1 MPFQRL
7 KKSGVNSIIM
17 FTVSRPRLV
26 IKCSN
31 DKKKPK
37 YSKYKDIKKDSEKEI
52 KYSESWWD
60 NFSMKGFLTKI
71 FAPDGEIDYEHFNK
85 NSRYAIRIEEKDKKE
100 DK

>member
-1 MPFQRL
+1 
-7 KKSGVNSIIM
+7 M

-31 DKKKPK
+31 DKKKHK
-37 YSKYKDIKKDSEKEI
+37 YTKYKDIKKTSEKEI

-60 NFSMKGFLTKI
+60 NFNMKGFLTKI
-71 FAPDGEIDYEHFNK
+71 FAPDGEIDYEDFNK
-85 NSRYAIRIEEKDKKE
+85 NSKYAIRIEEKDKKE

>member
-1 MPFQRL
+1 
-7 KKSGVNSIIM
+7 M
-17 FTVSRPRLV
+17 FTVSQPRLV

-37 YSKYKDIKKDSEKEI
+37 YSKYKDIKKTSEKEI

-71 FAPDGEIDYEHFNK
+71 FAPDGEIDYEQFNK
-85 NSRYAIRIEEKDKKE
+85 NSRYAIRIEEKDEKE

>member
-1 MPFQRL
+1 
-7 KKSGVNSIIM
+7 M

-37 YSKYKDIKKDSEKEI
+37 YTKYKDIKKTSEKEI

-60 NFSMKGFLTKI
+60 NFNMKGFLTKI
-71 FAPDGEIDYEHFNK
+71 FAPDGEIDYEDFNK
-85 NSRYAIRIEEKDKKE
+85 NSKYAIRIEEKDKKE

>member
-1 MPFQRL
+1 
-7 KKSGVNSIIM
+7 M
-17 FTVSRPRLV
+17 FTVSRPKLI

-37 YSKYKDIKKDSEKEI
+37 YTKYKDIKKTSEKE
-52 KYSESWWD
+52 K
-60 NFSMKGFLTKI
+60 NPFSMKGFLTKI

-85 NSRYAIRIEEKDKKE
+85 NSRYAIRIEEKDEKE

>member
-1 MPFQRL
+1 
-7 KKSGVNSIIM
+7 M
-17 FTVSRPRLV
+17 FTVSRPRLI

-37 YSKYKDIKKDSEKEI
+37 YSKYKDIKKASEKEI

-60 NFSMKGFLTKI
+60 NFNMKGFLTKI
-71 FAPDGEIDYEHFNK
+71 FAPDGEIDYEDFNK
-85 NSRYAIRIEEKDKKE
+85 NSKYAIRIEEKDKKE

>member
-1 MPFQRL
+1 
-7 KKSGVNSIIM
+7 M

-37 YSKYKDIKKDSEKEI
+37 YSKYKDIKKASEKEI

-60 NFSMKGFLTKI
+60 NFNMKGFLTKI
-71 FAPDGEIDYEHFNK
+71 FAPDGEIDYEDFNK
-85 NSRYAIRIEEKDKKE
+85 NSKYAIRIEEKDKKE